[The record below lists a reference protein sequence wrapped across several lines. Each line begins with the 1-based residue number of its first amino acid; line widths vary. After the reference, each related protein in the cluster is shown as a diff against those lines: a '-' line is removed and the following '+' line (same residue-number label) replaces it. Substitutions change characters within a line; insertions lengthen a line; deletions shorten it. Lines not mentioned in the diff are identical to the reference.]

1 MDRVYGSR
9 DPDWFSVHS
18 GLTTM
23 GWCGRSGA
31 QEVIVIARR
40 ERERERERSSEFSPM
55 TPLGGGAEE
64 MAT

>member
-9 DPDWFSVHS
+9 DPDWFLVHS

-40 ERERERERSSEFSPM
+40 ERERSSEFSPM